1 MSERRL
7 FELDDDVNGVYWTI
21 PFATNQQGLTS
32 TVSIDGVSITDYAEG
47 GEPRSFQ
54 RVDAAENG
62 QDGVYTT
69 STDNEALELKVF
81 TPHEDGD
88 VFYATVDYT
97 LTGAVMAWSDTAEL
111 YWQFIG
117 PDWEDDSEIVACSF
131 VLTAPPT
138 PESRRWRE
146 GTCGRGAM
154 DPSTDR

>member
-1 MSERRL
+1 MRERFAQTFVLPVLVMLAAAFALLSALCVNPAQALADSYAYGVEIQAQVQANGDLKVSERRL

-81 TPHEDGD
+81 TPHET
-88 VFYATVDYT
+88 ATS
-97 LTGAVMAWSDTAEL
+97 LT
-111 YWQFIG
+111 
-117 PDWEDDSEIVACSF
+117 
-131 VLTAPPT
+131 
-138 PESRRWRE
+138 RR
-146 GTCGRGAM
+146 
-154 DPSTDR
+154 STIR